1 MTPCPH
7 CGHEQEEADGYTLV
21 IIRGRVQKIT
31 GDQEIGNRT
40 ERGQWLNKI
49 PIYCVEDRATPP
61 KEPTTGT
68 KTG

>member
-21 IIRGRVQKIT
+21 AYRGKKQKII
-31 GDQEIGNRT
+31 GDQV
-40 ERGQWLNKI
+40 
-49 PIYCVEDRATPP
+49 YCVEDRATPP

-68 KTG
+68 ETG